1 MLSSD
6 QGGDGCWREGQRKLE
21 LLYFL
26 GGLRELGLY
35 QSISG
40 QRDLTFNSSTDLIFS
55 DNPFLPLLSLSS
67 RDVPLSTGRPYNG
80 RSISTDPD
88 VQSNRPRVYIL
99 YHRSVYQV
107 SRPSESSAER
117 SSADPVVLPFSLPSV
132 SFSSSSRIHP
142 TSPAS
147 SSSYVSA
154 S

>member
-1 MLSSD
+1 MVAGGKDSESLSSYTSWEVFGNRD
-6 QGGDGCWREGQRKLE
+6 CTRAYLGNAT
-21 LLYFL
+21 LLSTP
-26 GGLRELGLY
+26 R
-35 QSISG
+35 
-40 QRDLTFNSSTDLIFS
+40 LTSFFPTIPSS
-55 DNPFLPLLSLSS
+55 LLSLSS

-88 VQSNRPRVYIL
+88 VQSNCPRVYIL

-107 SRPSESSAER
+107 IRPSEGGAER

-132 SFSSSSRIHP
+132 SFSSSNRIHP

-147 SSSYVSA
+147 SSFYVSA